1 MNWREIT
8 LVIFFMIYVCSG
20 FTQNPKTDS
29 LTALINKEADP
40 VQKAHLLIQRSKSY
54 PQSDGEKPM
63 KDAREALNLYRLSND
78 HKGQT
83 DALLMISSAY
93 SRMNNYQQALETS
106 LEALGVAG
114 KSSYKAG
121 EAIAYS
127 NIGRN
132 QVQMGKFEE
141 AEKSY
146 TRALKLMVEAGVE
159 RDMAEIYNRMA
170 ILFFRSTKY
179 YLALEYLDSA
189 LMFADKYDLDNI
201 RANVYMNK
209 GNNYTQLTR
218 YDEAL
223 ENYLKSI
230 EIREKRN
237 DEKGILQSYG
247 NLGNVYKNIG
257 QNDKAELIFRKSVQ
271 LASRLNIKTSLGL
284 AYSNLAITLEDMKRM
299 DSVEYFYEKALSTF
313 AQTSEKPGISLVLH
327 NFGSYL
333 YRQGNYAKAETMLN
347 RALILRKEMD
357 IPADIANTLHMLGKI
372 EIARNNNLKAEKL
385 LKEALSMT
393 DEESVRNKAEILQ
406 SLADFY
412 KSNGN
417 FEKALTY
424 KEDLSAIKDSMITES
439 ELVKINRL
447 QSEFDLSR
455 KEAELTL
462 SRKNQELQ
470 ELAADQQRSR
480 LKLLSLFLMVL
491 TMAVAFLIVAFRSKR
506 THARQLQEKNSRIE
520 TLIQEVHHRVKN
532 NLQIVS
538 GLLAAQSGKMEE
550 NQAQIAI
557 DEGRMRIQAI
567 ALLHEK
573 LTRNFNT
580 ARINLSEYLNSLAD
594 LSAESLGLKRE
605 NIEMRLQMQNPWV
618 DVDRAIPLGLIV
630 NELITNSYKHASRN
644 EPDGLKIYLI
654 LDEEDEQKARLI
666 FSDNGNEFGLKGKN
680 IMSINGS
687 GNGKGGKSVGM
698 SLFNS
703 LVKQIGGELI
713 WSNQPGITCMI
724 RYLKDR

>member
-1 MNWREIT
+1 MKRWRIT
-8 LVIFFMIYVCSG
+8 LSILILLIVCKGLS
-20 FTQNPKTDS
+20 QNQKIDS
-29 LTALINKEADP
+29 LTTLISKAVDP
-40 VQKAHLLIQRSKSY
+40 QQKAHLLIQRSKSY
-54 PQSDGEKPM
+54 PQVEGEKPM
-63 KDAREALNLYRLSND
+63 KDAREALNLYRLAD
-78 HKGQT
+78 DQKGQT
-83 DALLMISSAY
+83 DAFLMISSAY
-93 SRMNNYQQALETS
+93 SRLNNFQQALES
-106 LEALGVAG
+106 AYEALELAR
-114 KSSYKAG
+114 KASYKAG

-257 QNDKAELIFRKSVQ
+257 QNDKAEQIFRKSIQ

-284 AYSNLAITLEDMKRM
+284 AYSNLAITLEDLKRM

-313 AQTSEKPGISLVLH
+313 EQTSEKPGISLVLH

-412 KSNGN
+412 KSKGN
-417 FEKALTY
+417 FQEALAY
-424 KEDLSAIKDSMITES
+424 NEDLATIKDSMITES

-447 QSEFDLSR
+447 QSEFDLTR

-462 SRKNQELQ
+462 ARKNQELQ
-470 ELAADQQRSR
+470 ELAAEQQRSR
-480 LKLLSLFLMVL
+480 LKLLTLFLIILV
-491 TMAVAFLIVAFRSKR
+491 MAVFFMIIAFRSKR
-506 THARQLQEKNSRIE
+506 NHARQLQEKNSRIE

-538 GLLAAQSGKMEE
+538 GLLAVQSGKVEE
-550 NQAQIAI
+550 EKAVLAM
-557 DEGRMRIQAI
+557 DEGRTRLQAM

-573 LTRNFNT
+573 LTRNFQST
-580 ARINLSEYLNSLAD
+580 SIHLPEYFNSLAD
-594 LSAESLGLKRE
+594 LSSESLGLKRE
-605 NIEMRLQMQNPWV
+605 NINLQFQMKNPWV
-618 DVDRAIPLGLIV
+618 DVDQAIPLGLIV
-630 NELITNSYKHASRN
+630 NELITNSYKHAVRN
-644 EPDGLKIYLI
+644 EPAALEIWLA
-654 LDEEDEQKARLI
+654 LDEPDEKQARLV
-666 FSDNGNEFGLKGKN
+666 FTDNGAGFRLPDNGNRN
-680 IMSINGS
+680 RAQ
-687 GNGKGGKSVGM
+687 SVGM
-698 SLFNS
+698 SLLQS
-703 LVKQIGGELI
+703 LVKQIGGEMI
-713 WSNQPGITCMI
+713 WSNHQGTTCMI
-724 RYLKDR
+724 SYKTVST